1 MAFAACWRLTPC
13 FSRTADRVKRCRP
26 LLGTFVEIESDFG
39 AAIDLAFAAVE
50 RVHSLMSAHARDS
63 ELSRIN
69 RGAHRH
75 PVAVSA
81 WTLEVIERSL
91 DWSRASDG
99 RFDIVRAGRIALV
112 CGSLP
117 RHDDQ
122 PLPAEA
128 DWTAVQVRDG
138 AVTLAGPAC
147 LDLGGIAKGFAVD
160 RAIDALRTAG
170 VAGGMVNAG
179 GDLRCFGDSTWPISV
194 VDPANRHPL
203 ASIDLID
210 AALATSAGLPGH
222 DHSLSFDHLPGRDVR
237 WSSVTV
243 RANSACD
250 ADALTKIVWAGGSI
264 AFDLLRQHGAE
275 AFAIRADGRVE
286 SIGGEAVAA

>member
-1 MAFAACWRLTPC
+1 M
-13 FSRTADRVKRCRP
+13 KRCRP
-26 LLGTFVEIESDFG
+26 LLGTFVEIESDLG
-39 AAIDLAFAAVE
+39 PAIDLAFAAVE
-50 RVHSLMSAHARDS
+50 RVQALMSGHNPDS
-63 ELSRIN
+63 ELSQIN
-69 RGAHRH
+69 RCAHRH
-75 PVAVSA
+75 PVAVSP
-81 WTLEVIERSL
+81 WTLEVIECSL

-99 RFDIVRAGRIALV
+99 RFDIVRAGRMALV
-112 CGSLP
+112 CGGLP

-138 AVTLAGPAC
+138 AVTLARPAC

-160 RAIDALRTAG
+160 RAIAALRTAG
-170 VAGGMVNAG
+170 AAGGIVNAG
-179 GDLRCFGDSTWPISV
+179 GDLRCFGDCAWPISV
-194 VDPANRHPL
+194 VDPANRRPL
-203 ASIDLID
+203 VSIDLVD
-210 AALATSAGLPGH
+210 AALATSAGLWGH
-222 DHSLSFDHLPGRDVR
+222 DLSLSFNHLPGRDVR

-250 ADALTKIVWAGGSI
+250 ADALTKIVWAGASE
-264 AFDLLRQHGAE
+264 ASDLLRQHGAE